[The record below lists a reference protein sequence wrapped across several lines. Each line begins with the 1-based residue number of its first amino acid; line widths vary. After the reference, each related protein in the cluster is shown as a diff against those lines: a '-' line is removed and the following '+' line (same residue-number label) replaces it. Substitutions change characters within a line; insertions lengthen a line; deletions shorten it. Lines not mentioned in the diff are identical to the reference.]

1 MVWTFLKHFKERKRE
16 RKLRKILPFEGS
28 RRDELLSLL
37 TDKRFLLFLE
47 YLELTISEKLV
58 MFSSIELLDEEQ
70 RKMAVKMQN
79 QLRGMRLVIDLAE
92 ELVNQSKALGI
103 KEESTDNEDMR

>member
-1 MVWTFLKHFKERKRE
+1 
-16 RKLRKILPFEGS
+16 
-28 RRDELLSLL
+28 
-37 TDKRFLLFLE
+37 
-47 YLELTISEKLV
+47 

-92 ELVNQSKALGI
+92 DLVNQSKALGI
-103 KEESTDNEDMR
+103 KEESTDNEDKR